1 MRVGGASRRQPATSV
16 SPPRSF
22 RGNPY
27 LFLGR
32 RPLREARLR
41 AYVVRQHRAGRHL
54 TAILADPYV
63 RRLGSESFC
72 WTVIGDP
79 DTLQALQRNIREC
92 FADDLLAE
100 RTVPTSDN
108 GQGVGATG
116 RGRRAT
122 RASAASVVKD
132 NRESSRPLDIS
143 TSTPAQKR
151 LDDPGMPC
159 DQALKAGGVQPDTIL
174 RWLRREAQSVQ
185 RERKLRDHF
194 VGARGSKR
202 AGSLSQVAPP
212 LVPGVLS
219 RR

>member
-1 MRVGGASRRQPATSV
+1 MVHGHHPVAAAWRLVSWPRRLVRVGGASRRQPATSV

-108 GQGVGATG
+108 GATAPM
-116 RGRRAT
+116 REPP
-122 RASAASVVKD
+122 SVVPTD
-132 NRESSRPLDIS
+132 EQTGEPGSGRPVDGREVRVWGRPD
-143 TSTPAQKR
+143 
-151 LDDPGMPC
+151 
-159 DQALKAGGVQPDTIL
+159 AGAE
-174 RWLRREAQSVQ
+174 RRELRR
-185 RERKLRDHF
+185 H
-194 VGARGSKR
+194 
-202 AGSLSQVAPP
+202 P
-212 LVPGVLS
+212 
-219 RR
+219 